1 LAVRKADLI
10 VCDDIEQAKIE
21 CGELMQA
28 AETGDFVWDSAV
40 RLDTIVAG
48 LKASRLSDSDIT
60 LFESQGVA
68 FEDLAVCARLYE
80 LALEQGIGT
89 RLPD

>member
-1 LAVRKADLI
+1 
-10 VCDDIEQAKIE
+10 
-21 CGELMQA
+21 
-28 AETGDFVWDSAV
+28 
-40 RLDTIVAG
+40 
-48 LKASRLSDSDIT
+48 
-60 LFESQGVA
+60 VA

>member
-1 LAVRKADLI
+1 
-10 VCDDIEQAKIE
+10 
-21 CGELMQA
+21 M
-28 AETGDFVWDSAV
+28 
-40 RLDTIVAG
+40 RLDAIVAG
-48 LKASRLSDSDIT
+48 LKTARFSDSDIT